1 MKTKNIL
8 ATVAENEHTV
18 VVKIDPREL
27 AEALPAV
34 AGVLKAEG
42 LADKSVK
49 AALLSLCGV
58 RVDFSDV
65 KSFSIHGL

>member
-1 MKTKNIL
+1 MNTKNTL
-8 ATVAENEHTV
+8 ATVAENACPV
-18 VVKIDPREL
+18 IVKADPREL

-42 LADKSVK
+42 LSQKAVT